1 METENKWYCFGQHYN
16 KDGQPCTYDDCV
28 TFKYIPKI
36 IIDVDASHF
45 KRQDW
50 MFDDKNECQNK
61 CDMLN
66 QHNEEVMRNAGITNF
81 KEFIHSRAHEVDSM
95 LTVKDLIEF
104 LKKQD
109 PNALVVGY
117 EPNSYAYVSQSKD
130 LPSVQIR
137 TVEDDKI
144 YEYAHLM
151 EHYRHLSEEDRKK
164 KIEENLNEMYRYV
177 QDQDV
182 IIQF

>member
-1 METENKWYCFGQHYN
+1 M
-16 KDGQPCTYDDCV
+16 
-28 TFKYIPKI
+28 TFKYIPKLI
-36 IIDVDASHF
+36 IEVDASHF
-45 KRQDW
+45 IRQDW

-61 CDMLN
+61 CDVLN

-117 EPNSYAYVSQSKD
+117 EPNSYAYISQSKD
-130 LPSVQIR
+130 LPSAQIR
-137 TVEDDKI
+137 TVKDDKI
-144 YEYAHLM
+144 HEYAHLM

-177 QDQDV
+177 QNQDV

>member
-1 METENKWYCFGQHYN
+1 
-16 KDGQPCTYDDCV
+16 
-28 TFKYIPKI
+28 
-36 IIDVDASHF
+36 
-45 KRQDW
+45 
-50 MFDDKNECQNK
+50 
-61 CDMLN
+61 
-66 QHNEEVMRNAGITNF
+66 
-81 KEFIHSRAHEVDSM
+81 M

-117 EPNSYAYVSQSKD
+117 EPNSYAYISQSKD

-137 TVEDDKI
+137 TVKDDKI

-151 EHYRHLSEEDRKK
+151 EHYRHLSEDRKK
-164 KIEENLNEMYRYV
+164 RIEEKLNEMYRYV